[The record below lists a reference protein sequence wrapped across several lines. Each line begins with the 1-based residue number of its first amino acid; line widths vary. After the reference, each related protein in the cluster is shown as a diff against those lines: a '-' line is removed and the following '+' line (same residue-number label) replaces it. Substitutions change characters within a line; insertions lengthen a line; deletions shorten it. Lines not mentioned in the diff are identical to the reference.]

1 MVITPTSNATEELTV
16 LIGIPTNETK
26 ATTEIKVQ
34 PVTVETKI
42 NNF

>member
-1 MVITPTSNATEELTV
+1 MVITPISNATAELAV

-26 ATTEIKVQ
+26 ANAEIKVQ